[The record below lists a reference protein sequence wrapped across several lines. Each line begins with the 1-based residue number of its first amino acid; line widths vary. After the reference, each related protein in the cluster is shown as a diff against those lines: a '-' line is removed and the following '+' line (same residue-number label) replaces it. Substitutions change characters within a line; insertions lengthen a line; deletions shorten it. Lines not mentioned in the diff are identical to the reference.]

1 MARPVCIYARPNF
14 VGRYNRWPRRIKK
27 YKAWVVNRVLYP
39 AIGLIVW
46 TVFSF
51 ALIEIAIEDFGN
63 EESYPT
69 LGGYLVVII
78 AGFVGL
84 LYALGVRKKKTE
96 GEEA

>member
-1 MARPVCIYARPNF
+1 MAKAE
-14 VGRYNRWPRRIKK
+14 KK
-27 YKAWVVNRVLYP
+27 YKARGANRVLYP

-78 AGFVGL
+78 AGFAGL
-84 LYALGVRKKKTE
+84 LYALGVRKKKTK

>member
-1 MARPVCIYARPNF
+1 M
-14 VGRYNRWPRRIKK
+14 
-27 YKAWVVNRVLYP
+27 LYP

-46 TVFSF
+46 TVFSL
-51 ALIEIAIEDFGN
+51 ALIEIVIEDFGN

-78 AGFVGL
+78 AGFVGS
-84 LYALGVRKKKTE
+84 LYALGVRKKKPE

>member
-14 VGRYNRWPRRIKK
+14 VEGIADGQGGKEIQGAGRQPR
-27 YKAWVVNRVLYP
+27 
-39 AIGLIVW
+39 
-46 TVFSF
+46 
-51 ALIEIAIEDFGN
+51 ALSRHRGHCVDGILLRADRIAIEDFGN

-78 AGFVGL
+78 AGFAGL

>member
-14 VGRYNRWPRRIKK
+14 VEGIADGQGGKEIQGAGRQPRALSRH
-27 YKAWVVNRVLYP
+27 RP
-39 AIGLIVW
+39 IVW
-46 TVFSF
+46 AVFSF

-84 LYALGVRKKKTE
+84 LYALGVRKKKPE